1 MSHPGHHHPN
11 AMGRSLTLSLSI
23 TLGFAAIEALT
34 GWWAG
39 SLALLGDA
47 GHMVTDSG
55 ALGIAALATWLAGKG
70 PSVRHSYGLGRAE
83 FVAALV
89 NAVIMLVVV
98 VGITVAAIQ
107 RLLQPTAVKGE
118 AVMAVAVLGFGVNLI
133 VVWLLGRGHR
143 NVNIRGALLHVL
155 GDLVGS
161 VAAIASG
168 AVIAVTGWT
177 PIDPILSLFIVLLIL
192 FSGLRLLHES
202 LHALMEGVPFDISLP
217 EVGRAM
223 AAEEG
228 VVSVHDLHIWSLSSE
243 RVALSAHVVV
253 WDLKDW
259 ERVLACLR
267 RLLQARFGID
277 HVTLQP
283 ERERRP
289 LQLLDGHSAGDRA
302 Q

>member
-1 MSHPGHHHPN
+1 MSHSAHHHPN
-11 AMGRSLTLSLSI
+11 TAGRGLTLALSI
-23 TLGFAAIEALT
+23 TLGFAVIEALT

-55 ALGIAALATWLAGKG
+55 ALGIAALANWLAGKG
-70 PSVRHSYGLGRAE
+70 PSMRHSYGLGRAE

-89 NAVIMLVVV
+89 NAVIMLAVV
-98 VGITVAAIQ
+98 VGISVAAIQ
-107 RLLQPTAVKGE
+107 RLLQPLSVKGE
-118 AVMAVAVLGFGVNLI
+118 AVMVVATLGFVVNLI

-143 NVNIRGALLHVL
+143 NVNVRGALLHVI
-155 GDLVGS
+155 GDLLGS
-161 VAAIASG
+161 VAAIVAG
-168 AVIAVTGWT
+168 AVIAITGWT

-192 FSGLRLLHES
+192 FSSLRLLHES

-223 AAEEG
+223 AAQEG
-228 VVSVHDLHIWSLSSE
+228 VVSVHDLHIWSLSSD

-253 WDLKDW
+253 RDLKDW
-259 ERVLACLR
+259 ERVLSGLR
-267 RLLQARFGID
+267 RLLEVRFGID

-283 ERERRP
+283 EREPRP
-289 LQLLDGHSAGDRA
+289 LQLLDGHPTGDKA
-302 Q
+302 S